1 MKNQSQE
8 IDFSL
13 AADCRTDILSR
24 PFLSGFIHFKP
35 KADTHHAPS
44 MAPEPSHNLQCFPKQ
59 SSSTL
64 HEHGLTVF
72 IKYLFNPYTIN
83 AATKAKMA

>member
-1 MKNQSQE
+1 
-8 IDFSL
+8 
-13 AADCRTDILSR
+13 
-24 PFLSGFIHFKP
+24 
-35 KADTHHAPS
+35 
-44 MAPEPSHNLQCFPKQ
+44 MAPEPSHYLRYFPKQ
-59 SSSTL
+59 SGRAL

>member
-1 MKNQSQE
+1 
-8 IDFSL
+8 
-13 AADCRTDILSR
+13 
-24 PFLSGFIHFKP
+24 
-35 KADTHHAPS
+35 
-44 MAPEPSHNLQCFPKQ
+44 MAPEPSHYLQCFKQ
-59 SSSTL
+59 SGRAL